1 MQDTFASLALAT
13 EPPSNDLLKRKPY
26 TRFESLITPV
36 MWKNIIMQA
45 LLQITILGTILFF
58 GPTLFGVP
66 SSVRLNHH
74 EWNNDT
80 GRHYSIFFNVFV
92 MMQLFNEINSRKLKN
107 D

>member
-45 LLQITILGTILFF
+45 LLQITILGTILVF